1 LPVLQIAKIIICKIR
16 LSEFE
21 VFGGALTCR
30 DRVNGLKERNDVV
43 QILDTQ
49 AEVKKFTPLHAICL
63 RLSGW
68 LD

>member
-1 LPVLQIAKIIICKIR
+1 
-16 LSEFE
+16 
-21 VFGGALTCR
+21 
-30 DRVNGLKERNDVV
+30 V